1 MASDAKRVEI
11 GFDGGQVVSVRL
23 DDAGFNELRGAVE
36 QGGGWH
42 DLATEEGTFA
52 LDLRKVVF
60 VRGAGGSHSIG
71 FSNA

>member
-23 DDAGFNELRGAVE
+23 DEAGFTELRAAVE
-36 QGGGWH
+36 RSDGWH

-71 FSNA
+71 FSGG